1 MPRSP
6 ARNRLIL
13 LGLCALCSVA
23 DIGCK
28 RPSTTGPGGAGWL
41 EFFGGFASPSDGL
54 LLARAHRGAP
64 DPTPQPGESRARRVQ
79 ETLESL
85 EADPLRDIALS
96 IRLGDRPPIQ
106 VRSNDRGYVEL
117 APLLGLV
124 PPQVTVRLDV
134 LEPHYQVPAIEG
146 ALPVYD
152 SQPGLGVITDI
163 DDTLLDTGVVDK
175 LKLAQQ
181 AVTRSTWELQAFPDA
196 AARLTA
202 LSKDRPLFYVS
213 GSPWGFY
220 SRIHGYFART
230 GFPVGTL
237 LLKRFSSEPLFDQ
250 MAFKWGHIARVVDA
264 LPQKRWLLL
273 GDSGEKDPEIYARL
287 RRERPD
293 RVEAI
298 FIHLV
303 TPEDPQSPRFAGMR
317 VFRAWAEV
325 SVDSGPASP
334 ATPSSP
340 ASPSIPSIP
349 GSDRSGQKG

>member
-1 MPRSP
+1 MSRSH
-6 ARNRLIL
+6 AAHRLIL
-13 LGLCALCSVA
+13 LGLCALCSVTA
-23 DIGCK
+23 AGCK
-28 RPSTTGPGGAGWL
+28 RPSTAVTGGPGGAGWL

-54 LLARAHRGAP
+54 LLARAHRGTP
-64 DPTPQPGESRARRVQ
+64 DPTPRPGESRARRVQ

-96 IRLGDRPPIQ
+96 IRLGDRPPVR
-106 VRSNDRGYVEL
+106 VRSDDRGYIEL

-134 LEPHYQVPAIEG
+134 EEAHYQVPAIEG
-146 ALPVYD
+146 SLPVYD

-220 SRIHGYFART
+220 SRIHPYFARS

-317 VFRAWAEV
+317 VFRHWSEV
-325 SVDSGPASP
+325 PIDPSP
-334 ATPSSP
+334 AIPSSP
-340 ASPSIPSIP
+340 AILSSPSSDP
-349 GSDRSGQKG
+349 GGQKG